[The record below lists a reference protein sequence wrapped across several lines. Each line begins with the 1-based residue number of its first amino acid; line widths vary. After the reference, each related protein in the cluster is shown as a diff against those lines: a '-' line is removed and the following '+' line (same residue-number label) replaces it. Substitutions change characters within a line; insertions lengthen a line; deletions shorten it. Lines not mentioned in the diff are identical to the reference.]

1 MSSHPQGPGARSES
15 SEQKPPFPQCTMSDI
30 PHRSRKILFAVV
42 TEFIATG
49 DPVGSRTLARK
60 YGLDLSAA
68 SIRNVLADLEEAGFL
83 KQPHTSAGRIPTDR
97 ALRLFIDTLME
108 VRALTPEELANLGA
122 RFTEIYAIA
131 SDPLREA
138 G

>member
-1 MSSHPQGPGARSES
+1 MRSGREA
-15 SEQKPPFPQCTMSDI
+15 MSDLVN
-30 PHRSRKILFAVV
+30 RSRKILFAVV

-68 SIRNVLADLEEAGFL
+68 SIRNVLADLEEAGYL

-97 ALRLFIDTLME
+97 ALRFFIDTLVE
-108 VRALTPEELANLGA
+108 LRAVPPEEQA
-122 RFTEIYAIA
+122 RMGQRFAEIYAVA
-131 SDPLREA
+131 SDPL
-138 G
+138 